1 MKEVYDMVKLLV
13 RLGTLLLSLLF
24 WIAAKLRLTLPLLY
38 ILVMGIS
45 TIFSDFVR
53 RNEKSVLWGMYFLL
67 GLSILS
73 WLCTLAQTVRERRQ
87 TRFTEE
93 DIAWQ
98 LRRAREQGVG
108 VDTVRFSG
116 GMLRDART
124 GTPIDQGAGQ

>member
-1 MKEVYDMVKLLV
+1 MVKLLV
-13 RLGTLLLSLLF
+13 RMGTLLLSLLF
-24 WIAAKLRLTLPLLY
+24 WIAAKLRLTFPLLY

-67 GLSILS
+67 GLSVLS

-116 GMLRDART
+116 GVLRDART
-124 GTPIDQGAGQ
+124 RKPVDQGAGQ

>member
-1 MKEVYDMVKLLV
+1 MVKLLV
-13 RLGTLLLSLLF
+13 RMGMLLLSLLF

-45 TIFSDFVR
+45 TVFSDFVR
-53 RNEKSVLWGMYFLL
+53 RNEQAVLLGLYFLL
-67 GLSILS
+67 GLSIMS
-73 WLCTLAQTVRERRQ
+73 WLCTLVQAVQDRRQ
-87 TRFTEE
+87 NRFTEE

>member
-1 MKEVYDMVKLLV
+1 MVKLLV

-116 GMLRDART
+116 GVLRDART

>member
-1 MKEVYDMVKLLV
+1 MVKLLV

-67 GLSILS
+67 GISVLS

-98 LRRAREQGVG
+98 LRRAREQGAN

-116 GMLRDART
+116 GVLRDART
-124 GTPIDQGAGQ
+124 RKPVDQGAGQ

>member
-1 MKEVYDMVKLLV
+1 MVKLLV
-13 RLGTLLLSLLF
+13 RLGMLLLSLLF

>member
-1 MKEVYDMVKLLV
+1 MVKLLV

-45 TIFSDFVR
+45 TVFSDFVR
-53 RNEKSVLWGMYFLL
+53 RNEQTVLLGLYFLL

-73 WLCTLAQTVRERRQ
+73 WLCTLVQAVRDRRQ
-87 TRFTEE
+87 NRFAEK

-98 LRRAREQGVG
+98 VRRAREQGAS
-108 VDTVRFSG
+108 VDAVRFRG
-116 GMLRDART
+116 GVLRDART

>member
-1 MKEVYDMVKLLV
+1 MVKLLV
-13 RLGTLLLSLLF
+13 RMGMLLLSLLF

-38 ILVMGIS
+38 ILVVGIS
-45 TIFSDFVR
+45 TVFSDFVR
-53 RNEKSVLWGMYFLL
+53 RNEQAVLLGLYFLL

-73 WLCTLAQTVRERRQ
+73 WLCTLVQAVRDRRQ
-87 TRFTEE
+87 KRFTEE

-116 GMLRDART
+116 GVLRDART
-124 GTPIDQGAGQ
+124 RNPVDQGAGQ

>member
-116 GMLRDART
+116 GVLRDART